1 MQIFKTLATDTM
13 LWLAAAA
20 AIITS
25 FLSTPQVA
33 DINFHTLYSLLSMMI
48 LVQILEDIGLLQYFS
63 SKFTAKARDTR
74 QLMWMLVILA
84 FGGAML
90 ITNDVTVLIM
100 VPLFFRAGHQP
111 HTNQIWGVVLITAA
125 ANIGSALTP
134 FGNTHNLFLLSH
146 YNLALFDFF
155 KISVP
160 YSLLGL
166 LLLLLITWVLIKPRA
181 LEVHVKHYNIQP
193 RALIIA
199 LIVTIITFLAVFK
212 IIPTLIAVAVAVTA
226 AILLDKA
233 ILFRVDYATILTF
246 LCFFVAVGNIS
257 RFPSIAR
264 VLQNLVHTPQSTFLT
279 AVGFSQFMSN
289 VPATILIAKFTQNI
303 PAIFLGTNT
312 GGLGTTIASMCNL
325 LAYKQYIIHSQ
336 KRHLGAYFVNSLLV
350 NLILLIIIGLLS
362 WGLMLIFP

>member
-25 FLSTPQVA
+25 FLSTPQAA

-100 VPLFFRAGHQP
+100 VPLFFRACHQP

-166 LLLLLITWVLIKPRA
+166 LLLLDRKSV
-181 LEVHVKHYNIQP
+181 V
-193 RALIIA
+193 
-199 LIVTIITFLAVFK
+199 
-212 IIPTLIAVAVAVTA
+212 
-226 AILLDKA
+226 
-233 ILFRVDYATILTF
+233 
-246 LCFFVAVGNIS
+246 
-257 RFPSIAR
+257 
-264 VLQNLVHTPQSTFLT
+264 
-279 AVGFSQFMSN
+279 
-289 VPATILIAKFTQNI
+289 
-303 PAIFLGTNT
+303 
-312 GGLGTTIASMCNL
+312 
-325 LAYKQYIIHSQ
+325 
-336 KRHLGAYFVNSLLV
+336 
-350 NLILLIIIGLLS
+350 
-362 WGLMLIFP
+362 